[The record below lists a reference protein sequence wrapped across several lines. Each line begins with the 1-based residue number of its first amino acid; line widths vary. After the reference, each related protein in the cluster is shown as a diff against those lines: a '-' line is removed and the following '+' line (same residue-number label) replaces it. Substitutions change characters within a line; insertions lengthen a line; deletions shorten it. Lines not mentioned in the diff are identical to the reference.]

1 MKPALHPVHLVG
13 AGPGD
18 PELLTLKAV
27 RVLRA
32 ATVILVDDLVGQQ
45 VLGSVLEDCV
55 TQPRVIHV
63 GKRGGCAS
71 TPQDFI
77 EKLMVREALAGER
90 VVRLKGGDP
99 LIFGRAGEEIEALR
113 GAGLAV
119 EIINGIA
126 RRRLDGSTCRG
137 SCHTPRH
144 RPCTA
149 RFPGAGLECDRHAR
163 RKRRYAGDLHGRGPH
178 RSHRQMSARDFACK
192 PACGH
197 RAAREHGR
205 RAVHDDK
212 SRRYGERRRCRQ
224 VQQPCSL
231 DHRPSSGHCQVRGV
245 PLDRR
250 RLHPGL
256 LTISR
261 RIAPL
266 ASRSAWTPPG
276 LPAARCSLP
285 ESFRQVGFAA
295 TAARRQLAR

>member
-1 MKPALHPVHLVG
+1 MHDTMKPALHPVHLVG

-119 EIINGIA
+119 EIINGITSGLSA
-126 RRRLDGSTCRG
+126 AAALGVGWTDRRVEAHATLLVTG
-137 SCHTPRH
+137 
-144 RPCTA
+144 
-149 RFPGAGLECDRHAR
+149 HAR
-163 RKRRYAGDLHGRGPH
+163 PGSLGPDWNAIAMLAASGVTLVIYMGVAHIDRIVRCLLETLPANLLAAIVQHASTGVERCMMTSLGDMARDVAADKFSSPAVLIIGRVLGTAKFEASRLIAGDCIRG
-178 RSHRQMSARDFACK
+178 C
-192 PACGH
+192 
-197 RAAREHGR
+197 
-205 RAVHDDK
+205 
-212 SRRYGERRRCRQ
+212 
-224 VQQPCSL
+224 
-231 DHRPSSGHCQVRGV
+231 
-245 PLDRR
+245 
-250 RLHPGL
+250 
-256 LTISR
+256 
-261 RIAPL
+261 
-266 ASRSAWTPPG
+266 
-276 LPAARCSLP
+276 
-285 ESFRQVGFAA
+285 
-295 TAARRQLAR
+295 